1 MREASPWPPR
11 LAASGGS
18 PAERLIT
25 ALAEDIVDGTVPSG
39 ARLPAHRA
47 LATSLGISTGTVTKA
62 YAALERRG
70 LVRGSHGRGMFAAY
84 RGRGTV
90 GGIDLATNAPPPVLG
105 DDALTAAM
113 TAVARRIDARGLAD
127 YGPPGGH
134 IDHRQAVASWIAAT
148 GLRLEPGELVLC
160 NGAQQAI
167 AAAMLAA
174 SPGGEPV
181 PVFTE
186 EFTFPGALRYAALAG
201 HPVHA
206 VGTDDEGIHPAA
218 LDRALAAHVRVS
230 AARPLLYVTPVLHNP
245 TTATMGGRRRREV
258 VSVARRYDAV
268 IVEDDVYSL
277 GQQRIAPALAELAPD
292 RTYYVISAAK
302 ALSPAIR
309 VGALRPPAAHRARAI
324 AAVRALAQP
333 VSPIQC
339 ELLAELTRA
348 GVADQ
353 VRTAIRHE
361 GTRRSALAR
370 KILGPELRAA
380 DHGGYHAFLPMQ
392 RRLADAVVLAAAGE
406 GVALTDPASLMAA
419 PGNAGSGIRVCL
431 GGPSL
436 AELTSGLATVRG
448 VLSRCAAPS
457 AGSFSLPG
465 LPAAGSGAR
474 LGYLPWN
481 RWRVWPNVPSAKV
494 STRSGRTEYV
504 STSKP
509 PGWWSRSPWTS

>member
-1 MREASPWPPR
+1 MRETSPWSPR
-11 LAASGGS
+11 LAESGGPS
-18 PAERLIT
+18 SERLIT
-25 ALAEDIVDGTVPSG
+25 ALAQDIVDGTMPPG

-47 LATSLGISTGTVTKA
+47 LAASLGISIGTVTKA

-70 LVRGSHGRGMFAAY
+70 LVRGSPGRGMFVAY
-84 RGRGTV
+84 RARGAD
-90 GGIDLATNAPPPVLG
+90 GGIDLATNAPPPMLG

-134 IDHRQAVASWIAAT
+134 LDHRQAVVSWIATT
-148 GLRLEPGELVLC
+148 GLTLEPGELVLC

-174 SPGGEPV
+174 SPGGEPA

-186 EFTFPGALRYAALAG
+186 EFTFPGALRYAELTG

-218 LDRALAAHVRVS
+218 LDRALAAHARAS
-230 AARPLLYVTPVLHNP
+230 RARPLLYVTPVLHNP
-245 TTATMGGRRRREV
+245 TTATMGSRRRREV
-258 VSVARRYDAV
+258 VAVARRHDAL
-268 IVEDDVYSL
+268 IIEDDVYSL
-277 GQQRIAPALAELAPD
+277 ARQRTAPTLAELAPD
-292 RTYYVISAAK
+292 RTYYVTSAAK
-302 ALSPAIR
+302 ALSPAVR
-309 VGALRPPAAHRARAI
+309 VGALRPPAAHRDRAI

-348 GVADQ
+348 GIADQ

-361 GTRRSALAR
+361 GARRSALAR
-370 KILGPELRAA
+370 AILGPALRAA
-380 DHGGYHAFLPMQ
+380 DNGGYHAFLPLP
-392 RRLADAVVLAAAGE
+392 RRLADAVVLAAASE
-406 GVALTDPASLMAA
+406 GVELTDPASLMAA
-419 PGNAGSGIRVCL
+419 PGNRDGGLRVCL
-431 GGPSL
+431 GRPSW

-457 AGSFSLPG
+457 PM
-465 LPAAGSGAR
+465 
-474 LGYLPWN
+474 
-481 RWRVWPNVPSAKV
+481 
-494 STRSGRTEYV
+494 
-504 STSKP
+504 
-509 PGWWSRSPWTS
+509 

>member
-1 MREASPWPPR
+1 MRNAVREASPWPPR
-11 LAASGGS
+11 LAGSGGS
-18 PAERLIT
+18 PSERLIT
-25 ALAEDIVDGTVPSG
+25 ALAEDIVDGVVPPG

-47 LATSLGISTGTVTKA
+47 LASSLGISIGTVTKA

-70 LVRGSHGRGMFAAY
+70 LVRGAHGRGTFVAY
-84 RGRGTV
+84 RGRGTAA
-90 GGIDLATNAPPPVLG
+90 GIDLATNAPPPVLG

-113 TAVARRIDARGLAD
+113 IAVARRIDARGLAD

-134 IDHRQAVASWIAAT
+134 LDHRQAVVSWVAAT
-148 GLRLEPGELVLC
+148 GLSLEPGELVLC

-174 SPGGEPV
+174 SPGGEPA

-218 LDRALAAHVRVS
+218 LNRALAAHARAS
-230 AARPLLYVTPVLHNP
+230 GARPLLYVTPVLHNP

-258 VSVARRYDAV
+258 VSVARRHDAV

-292 RTYYVISAAK
+292 RTYYVTSAAK

-348 GVADQ
+348 GIAGQ
-353 VRTAIRHE
+353 VRAAICHE

-370 KILGPELRAA
+370 KILGPGLRAA
-380 DHGGYHAFLPMQ
+380 DHGGYHAFLPLP

-406 GVALTDPASLMAA
+406 GVELTDPASLMAA

-431 GGPSL
+431 GGPSW

-457 AGSFSLPG
+457 AGSFS
-465 LPAAGSGAR
+465 
-474 LGYLPWN
+474 
-481 RWRVWPNVPSAKV
+481 
-494 STRSGRTEYV
+494 
-504 STSKP
+504 
-509 PGWWSRSPWTS
+509 